1 MTPELQPIRKI
12 LTHFGE
18 PLFFSAAS
26 SRSSTAASIRGTSLA
41 TICRSV
47 LAKVLID
54 RLRRTCNTEWR
65 GFVRATPVLGPRTLH
80 NRFSIT

>member
-1 MTPELQPIRKI
+1 MTPKLQPIRKI

-18 PLFFSAAS
+18 PPFFSAAS
-26 SRSSTAASIRGTSLA
+26 SRSSTAASIRGKSLA
-41 TICRSV
+41 TICQSV

-54 RLRRTCNTEWR
+54 RWRRTCNTEWR
-65 GFVRATPVLGPRTLH
+65 RLVRAAPAIGPRTLH